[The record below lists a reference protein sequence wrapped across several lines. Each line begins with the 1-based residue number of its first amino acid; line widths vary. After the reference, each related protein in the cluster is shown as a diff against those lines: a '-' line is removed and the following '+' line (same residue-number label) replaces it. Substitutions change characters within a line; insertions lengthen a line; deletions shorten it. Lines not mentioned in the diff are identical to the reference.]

1 MPQTSLFHSRR
12 GFTLLELLIVIGIL
26 AILST
31 FIMITVSGSRQK
43 AIDAKAKYNRQTARM
58 YCALNPGISEHYG
71 DTVYCDEQATMWSVT
86 LDGGATFQWK
96 TEATALP
103 AYADG
108 DCNNLTAEDMADYPA
123 CNACYNLSYAGF
135 SEGWRLPT
143 QGTGSIASARDGT
156 YCGPKRQLWNLG
168 YETCNW
174 IPTQCDSAQ
183 SSCLPSYDTDAVAAS
198 YWSST
203 EYSDMYAWYVT
214 FYLGRVNYCNK
225 TNSCRVRCVLG
236 Q

>member
-1 MPQTSLFHSRR
+1 MLHISRK
-12 GFTLLELLIVIGIL
+12 GFTLLELLIVIGII

-43 AIDAKAKYNRQTARM
+43 AVDAKAKYNRQTARR

-71 DTVYCDEQATMWSVT
+71 DTVYCDEHAVMWSIT
-86 LDGGATFQWK
+86 LDGTYQWK
-96 TEATALP
+96 TEDTALP
-103 AYADG
+103 AYANG
-108 DCNNLTAEDMADYPA
+108 DCNNLTVEDMKNYPA

-143 QGTGSIASARDGT
+143 QGTGSIDSARDGAN
-156 YCGPKRQLWNLG
+156 CAPGRQLWDLG
-168 YETCNW
+168 YEICSW
-174 IPTQCDSAQ
+174 KPTQCDSAQ
-183 SSCLPSYDTDAVAAS
+183 SSCRPSYDSSGGTAH

-203 EYSDMYAWYVT
+203 EYSGTNVWYVG
-214 FYLGRVNYCNK
+214 FSNGSVYSSIK
-225 TNSCRVRCVLG
+225 TNSFRVRCILG

>member
-1 MPQTSLFHSRR
+1 MPHISKK

-31 FIMITVSGSRQK
+31 TVMLVINPAETFKK
-43 AIDAKAKYNRQTARM
+43 ATDAKAKHNRQTART

-71 DTVYCDEQATMWSVT
+71 DTVYCDEQATMWSIT
-86 LDGGATFQWK
+86 LDGTYQYK
-96 TEATALP
+96 TEDTALP
-103 AYADG
+103 SYTNG
-108 DCNNLTAEDMADYPA
+108 DCNNLTAEDIQNYPA
-123 CNACYNLSYAGF
+123 CNACKNLSYAGF

-156 YCGPKRQLWNLG
+156 YCAPGRQLWNLG

-174 IPTQCDSAQ
+174 NPTQCDAVQ
-183 SSCLPSYDTDAVAAS
+183 TSCLPSYDTSAVAAP

-203 EYSDMYAWYVT
+203 EYSATLAWSVP
-214 FYLGRVNYCNK
+214 FNLGSVNYYSK
-225 TNSCRVRCVLG
+225 TNSSRVRCVLG

>member
-1 MPQTSLFHSRR
+1 MNRLK

-31 FIMITVSGSRQK
+31 TVMLVINPANIFKK
-43 AIDAKAKYNRQTARM
+43 ATDAKSKHNRQTART
-58 YCALNPGISEHYG
+58 YCALNPGVTEHYG
-71 DTVYCDEQATMWSVT
+71 DTVYCDEQATMWSIT
-86 LDGGATFQWK
+86 LDSGATFQYK
-96 TEATALP
+96 TSDTALP
-103 AYADG
+103 GYANG
-108 DCNNLTAEDMADYPA
+108 NCNNLTAEDIEDYPA

-143 QGTGSIASARDGT
+143 QGTGSVASARDGT

-174 IPTQCDSAQ
+174 NPTQCDAAQ
-183 SSCLPSYDTDAVAAS
+183 SSCLPSYDTSAVAAG

-203 EYSDMYAWYVT
+203 EYSGTNAWYVHFGT
-214 FYLGRVNYCNK
+214 GNVGNGNQAD
-225 TNSCRVRCVLG
+225 SGRVRCVLG

>member
-1 MPQTSLFHSRR
+1 MPHISRK
-12 GFTLLELLIVIGIL
+12 GFTLLELLIVIGIV

-31 FIMITVSGSRQK
+31 FIIITISGSKQK

-71 DTVYCDEQATMWSVT
+71 DTVYCDEQATMWSIT
-86 LDGGATFQWK
+86 LDGTYQWK
-96 TEATALP
+96 TEDTALP
-103 AYADG
+103 EYANG
-108 DCNNLTAEDMADYPA
+108 NCNNLTREDMPDYPA

-143 QGTGSIASARDGT
+143 QGTGSDASARDGT
-156 YCGPKRQLWNLG
+156 YCAPGRQLWNLG
-168 YETCNW
+168 YENCSW
-174 IPTQCDSAQ
+174 KPTQCDSAQ
-183 SSCLPSYDTDAVAAS
+183 SSCIPSYDSSGVAAY

-203 EYSDMYAWYVT
+203 EYSGTDAWCVPFGNGYVAT
-214 FYLGRVNYCNK
+214 GNK
-225 TNSCRVRCVLG
+225 TDSNRVRCVLG